1 MQTILFRSFYF
12 CFFIIYCYSTSS
24 FGQYTLVDSQFENLL
39 NWEGE
44 TFTTGKDAEGWFEI
58 NTDHQL
64 QLNVTGG
71 SGQRSSIAIYETPF
85 PFTNA
90 SDTLI
95 WSMSFMH
102 NFSVSSSL
110 QKKNY
115 SKFIL
120 LQNHSSYS
128 NSDTLLY
135 LELSGSIKLIQQIDD
150 EFLVVEEK
158 AISIVPSTWHQI
170 KVQKVKGLWSVY
182 LDDVFIYEVFYDDIS
197 LATYH
202 TGLLATFSSSA
213 RGQHFYYDD
222 FMHLIRPKA
231 KDITPPKVSNV
242 FLEGKDTLIV
252 EFDEIVNHDSCKGS
266 LTINAA
272 TVDYLPQQSSLVIHN
287 HFEIDSFYTLQI
299 TDFCDEAGNILND
312 TTISLLVEDTYPP
325 HIDSLSVRSDY
336 ILDLFF
342 DEPVVITELSHIF
355 LISRS
360 DTIEVVDTLKNSN
373 ELQKTVVLGSSIPTN
388 KSFEVHI
395 KELTDEKGN
404 FQDVSF
410 TSYFDTRSPKLL
422 SSEIINGDQ
431 INLEFDEPISA
442 SINDP
447 YNYIINNQK
456 VPESIMISGSQIDL
470 LFQSNTF
477 KQDSIY
483 TIAITAV
490 EDLFGNEMKTKILSL
505 EYDTTKAKILNTF
518 QSTLNNQI
526 LFDEKIVSIDSSSH
540 QFQNIDCPSSIII
553 LEKVSSVKLFGVK
566 DENQNVIDS
575 VEVFFNDD
583 IFLEDLYCT
592 SDSSIRV
599 ISPQYLSGFELENS
613 RIDSIKSLDEV
624 NDLYVVP
631 KFQDG
636 ENRVLKFQ
644 GKEYTISY
652 IQNEIQSIITS
663 STHSI
668 AIDFE
673 SELDEQRIP
682 LISTNPYLDI
692 QSILIEGD
700 ELHLFLKG
708 PIPENRVY
716 TISVEG
722 LVSCESKKLPHC
734 SFQYTKDTSPPL
746 LVDISWKDRNRLLLL
761 FNEKVE
767 KSSIENRII
776 LYQDEKEIH
785 DFSIKV
791 NGEYVEIMLEK
802 EYWEKEILYTLHKG
816 IEDWNGNKTPSSVNG
831 SVISVN
837 SVKKG
842 DLILAEIFADPTPII
857 GLPNSEALELYN
869 TTADTLSLLG
879 VNLLIGNDTLTFN
892 NEFIAP
898 ENYLI
903 LVPSTKV
910 ELWSDYSFV
919 SGVNHWSA
927 LNNSGE
933 IIKLY
938 DAKNDLLIDSVKFD
952 ISSYKDKVKSEGG
965 YSLERRDF
973 FFDCDPFL
981 NWAASKDETG
991 GTLGFENSIFEII
1004 QDTIPSKITNITVVD
1019 GHNMVI
1025 SFDKSLY
1032 MFSTESTIQYSVGNV
1047 SKYVDKWSFV
1057 DNFNLKVLINEDLPK
1072 GVLVTMIVDNFQDCF
1087 NNTLFSEKIDFVI
1100 KPKINY
1106 QQLLITELM
1115 IDHSPINKMPDSE
1128 YIEVYNNGDL
1138 WLNLD
1143 KCIMLIDGDSVELPD
1158 YWILPRSY
1166 AVLVPSTN
1174 RYLFD
1179 SLKVEVIGVSNWET
1193 LLNDQGKVVLV
1204 NDENEII
1211 HSVDYSLDYYHDP
1224 NKKDGGWSIEMRD
1237 IKSPCVGLE
1246 NWQASENENGGTAG
1260 HKNSIEETVID
1271 RHVPTLKNALFLE
1284 KESNMLLEFSEP
1296 IVLTE
1301 QTELIIDGEYISKE
1315 NVTLNG
1321 NHLLIHLPYDLSYS
1335 NVSISA
1341 IVDCSGNYNSTM
1353 MKKEILYPMPK
1364 EHVFLSE
1371 ILFDPSAL
1379 NTDYLEV
1386 FFQVEKGSY
1395 VNLKNWSIGR
1405 ERNGAIE
1412 QVVAL
1417 SKIDDYLFSS
1427 QFLVFT
1433 KEEDKLLSYYP
1444 YLKRENVRVVSLPSF
1459 PNENGNVVL
1468 MHNGEIH
1475 EQYEYFEKHHQ
1486 SFLKNTEDVSLERID
1501 FTVSSSNPN
1510 NWTSATESSGFGTP
1524 TLKNSRVVS
1533 NELNEY
1539 HGDVLVF
1546 STSLLTTNG
1555 DGRDDYLKVE
1565 NNSTFPLRILR
1576 MDIYDIHGN
1585 IIYPWLN
1592 NYELSSRDFV
1602 KWDGVDQ
1609 QGDRVMGKF
1618 LVYYQLVDH
1627 KGNRQ
1632 EQTKIVSV
1640 APWN

>member
-1 MQTILFRSFYF
+1 MQTISFRSFYF

-24 FGQYTLVDSQFENLL
+24 FGQRTLVDSQFENLED
-39 NWEGE
+39 WKGE
-44 TFTTGKDAEGWFEI
+44 TFTTGKDAQGWFEI

-71 SGQRSSIAIYETPF
+71 SGQRSSTALFETSF
-85 PFTNA
+85 QFENT
-90 SDTLI
+90 SDTLV

-120 LQNHSSYS
+120 FQNHST
-128 NSDTLLY
+128 SDTSVY
-135 LELSGSIKLIQQIDD
+135 LELSSGIKLIHQIDD
-150 EFLVVEEK
+150 ELVVVEEK

-170 KVQKVKGLWSVY
+170 KVQKVKGLWTVY

-222 FMHLIRPKA
+222 FIHLIRLKA
-231 KDITPPKVSNV
+231 EDITPPKVSNV
-242 FLEGKDTLIV
+242 FLEGIDTLIV

-272 TVDYLPQQSSLVIHN
+272 TVDYLSQQSSLVIHN
-287 HFEIDSFYTLQI
+287 HFEIDSLYTLQM

-325 HIDSLSVRSDY
+325 HIDSLSVKSDY

-342 DEPVVITELSHIF
+342 DEPVVLTEFSNIF
-355 LISRS
+355 LISKS
-360 DTIEVVDTLKNSN
+360 DTIEVVDTLKNIN
-373 ELQKTVVLGSSIPTN
+373 EKQKSFVLGSSIPTN

-404 FQDVSF
+404 FQDVTF
-410 TSYFDTRSPKLL
+410 TSYFDTRPPKLL
-422 SSEIINGDQ
+422 SSEILNGDQ
-431 INLEFDEPISA
+431 INIEFDEPVSEY
-442 SINDP
+442 INDP
-447 YNYIINNQK
+447 YNYIINDQV
-456 VPESIMISGSQIDL
+456 VPESIMISGHRLDL

-477 KQDSIY
+477 KQDSVY
-483 TIAITAV
+483 TITITAV
-490 EDLFGNEMKTKILSL
+490 EDLFGNEMNTKILTL
-505 EYDTTKAKILNTF
+505 EFDTTKAEILNTF
-518 QSTLNNQI
+518 QSTLHNQI

-583 IFLEDLYCT
+583 IFIEDFYCA

-599 ISPQYLSGFELENS
+599 ISPQYISDFELENS
-613 RIDSIKSLDEV
+613 RIDSIKSLNEV

-644 GKEYTISY
+644 GKEYIISY
-652 IQNEIQSIITS
+652 IKNEIQSVITS

-668 AIDFE
+668 TIDFE
-673 SELDEQRIP
+673 KELNEQHIP
-682 LISTNPYLDI
+682 LISTNPHINI
-692 QSILIEGD
+692 QNILIEGD
-700 ELHLFLKG
+700 KLHLFLKD

-716 TISVEG
+716 NFSVEG
-722 LVSCESKKLPHC
+722 LVSCENQKLPHS
-734 SFQYTKDTSPPL
+734 SFQYTKDTSSPL
-746 LVDISWKDRNRLLLL
+746 LVDVSWKDRNQLLLL

-767 KSSIENRII
+767 KYSIENRIT
-776 LYQDEKEIH
+776 LYQGEKEIH
-785 DFSIKV
+785 DFSLKV
-791 NGEYVEIMLEK
+791 NEEYVELILEK
-802 EYWEKEILYTLHKG
+802 EYWEEEIHYTIHKG
-816 IEDWNGNKTPSSVNG
+816 VEDWNGNKTSLSVNG
-831 SVISVN
+831 NVIPVN

-842 DLILAEIFADPTPII
+842 DLILTEIFADPTPII

-869 TTADTLSLLG
+869 TSTDTLSLLG
-879 VNLLIGNDTLTFN
+879 VDLLIGSDTLTFD

-898 ENYLI
+898 ETYLV
-903 LVPSTKV
+903 LVPSTKL
-910 ELWSDYSFV
+910 EMWSEYPFV

-933 IIKLY
+933 IIKLLN
-938 DAKNDLLIDSVKFD
+938 AKNELLIDSVKFD
-952 ISSYKDKVKSEGG
+952 LSTYKDKMKSEGG

-981 NWAASKDETG
+981 NWAASEDEAG

-1004 QDTIPSKITNITVVD
+1004 QDTISSKITNITVVD
-1019 GHNMVI
+1019 EHNMVI

-1032 MFSTESTIQYSVGNV
+1032 MFSTESTIQYSVDNV
-1047 SKYVDKWSFV
+1047 SKYVDKWCFV
-1057 DNFNLKVLINEDLPK
+1057 DNFNLKVLVNEDLPK

-1128 YIEVYNNGDL
+1128 YIEVYNNSDL

-1143 KCIMLIDGDSVELPD
+1143 KCIMLIDGDSVELSD
-1158 YWILPRSY
+1158 NWILPRNY
-1166 AVLVPSTN
+1166 AVLVPNAN
-1174 RYLFD
+1174 RHLFD
-1179 SLKVEVIGVSNWET
+1179 TLTVEVIGVSNWET

-1211 HSVDYSLDYYHDP
+1211 HSVSYSLDYYHDQ

-1237 IKSPCVGLE
+1237 VKSPCVGLE
-1246 NWQASENENGGTAG
+1246 NWQASEDENGGTAG
-1260 HKNSIEETVID
+1260 YKNSIEETVID
-1271 RHVPTLKNALFLE
+1271 RHVPTLESALFLE
-1284 KESNMLLEFSEP
+1284 KESNVLLQFSEP
-1296 IVLTE
+1296 IAITE

-1321 NHLLIHLPYDLSYS
+1321 NHLLIYLSYDLSYS
-1335 NVSISA
+1335 YVSISA
-1341 IVDCSGNYNSTM
+1341 IVDCSGNFNSTVM
-1353 MKKEILYPMPK
+1353 EKEILYPMPK
-1364 EHVFLSE
+1364 EQVFLSE
-1371 ILFDPSAL
+1371 ILFDPSTL

-1395 VNLKNWSIGR
+1395 VNLKDWSIGR
-1405 ERNGAIE
+1405 ERNGAVE

-1417 SKIDDYLFSS
+1417 SKMDDYLFSN

-1433 KEEDKLLSYYP
+1433 KEEDKLLSFYP
-1444 YLKRENVRVVSLPSF
+1444 HLKRENMRVVNLPSF

-1468 MHNGEIH
+1468 LQNGEVY
-1475 EQYEYFEKHHQ
+1475 EKYEYSEKHHQ

-1524 TLKNSRVVS
+1524 TFINSRVVR
-1533 NELNEY
+1533 NELDEY
-1539 HGDVLVF
+1539 QDNVLVF

-1565 NNSTFPLRILR
+1565 NNSIFPLRILR

-1609 QGDRVMGKF
+1609 DGKRVMGKF